1 MVVVYEWR
9 SLCRDEMYGRIS
21 FQNSSVASVHAL
33 WSFLGRSSVGL
44 IIFAQD
50 ELFIF
55 YLF

>member
-1 MVVVYEWR
+1 VVVVYEWR